1 MGKLLAKEQSKA
13 VLVGDICQ
21 TIIKAV
27 LEAKLKEGLIKNI
40 RAEEPVIEIEA
51 TQSEIGKEEQQ
62 SGNFVL
68 DFSFER
74 VSDGQSISV
83 WVSHRAK
90 SDNSHTY
97 FWGLVDEV
105 RQVRKRA
112 PDAICIFIILGN
124 KRGWKD
130 WIFPAS
136 LLFFD
141 YTFFVGDLRGDDL
154 FNFKFENCKELEEIV
169 KERLIIVETEDI
181 DAIVQDLLN
190 DGFSP
195 SHIKKI
201 VSTTLSRKI
210 SKNKYA
216 SRILNIYETLKEHFS
231 VQAFSRNEFV
241 TQFYNEIQKLS
252 KTTKS
257 TRSISTSIHRTGILE
272 ATCYLYV
279 LLFERVKKEEVIRV
293 LSQFYD
299 DYGLARKACDS
310 LIDKQIIIEKNSML
324 EVNPEIVAVLIKNI
338 ENMKGEP
345 CTHDDLVAE
354 FAYKMIVPKLS
365 KAQFQALEEMKRKH
379 LLAKGIDNVLET
391 IQELIRGNSRGNSRI
406 LKITKPTLKSL
417 YDVLKNRKGVIKRR
431 EEILSKFLSI
441 LDEEGVIDRDSMF
454 IRVIKDVKVDQN
466 KYIFLHNLTSRTDL
480 YDPYVLF
487 LNREYR
493 ESIVKKA
500 YFKLK
505 EVWGTNSLSQVI
517 EKQEENGIRIF
528 FEVAIYA
535 AGETPTTI
543 RNIAETAVAS
553 TGIWAFLRGD
563 KDLPSGVK
571 QSINEF
577 FKSRKIINDWKTI
590 SEEILRKRIQQV
602 KRNSRINILEELV
615 YYSLL
620 QAGFI
625 FLGTPETQGD
635 VYLRSM
641 LSEIGL
647 KCFISSSTGGKV
659 EKRGEDFVVPTSS
672 GVCIAIQCRASPQ
685 SYEARRMAG
694 HSLQFVVKW
703 EDNKWVLRKNLLHV
717 AVVDGNWREEWIEN
731 LLDAGY
737 DMVFSAEEVD
747 KLVEYLEKRG
757 AIKLQSP
764 EYLKKLREFQLYFR
778 AKEVTPDEIINQA
791 NKILS
796 NS

>member
-40 RAEEPVIEIEA
+40 RTEEPVIEIEA
-51 TQSEIGKEEQQ
+51 AQGEVEKEERQ

-74 VSDGQSISV
+74 VSDAQLISI

-141 YTFFVGDLRGDDL
+141 YTFFVGDLRGDNL

-169 KERLIIVETEDI
+169 KERLIVVETEDI

-190 DGFSP
+190 NGFSP

-201 VSTTLSRKI
+201 VSATLSGKI

-216 SRILNIYETLKEHFS
+216 SRILDIYETLKEHFS
-231 VQAFSRNEFV
+231 VQAFSHNEFV
-241 TQFYNEIQKLS
+241 TQFYKEIQKLS

-257 TRSISTSIHRTGILE
+257 PRSISTSIHRTGILE

-279 LLFERVKKEEVIRV
+279 LLFEHAKKEEVIRI

-310 LIDKQIIIEKNSML
+310 LIDKRIIVEKNSML
-324 EVNPEIVAVLIKNI
+324 EVNPEIAAVLIKSI
-338 ENMKGEP
+338 ENMKGGP

-365 KAQFQALEEMKRKH
+365 KAQLQALEEMGRKH

-391 IQELIRGNSRGNSRI
+391 IQELIRGNSRI
-406 LKITKPTLKSL
+406 LRITKSTLKSL
-417 YDVLKNRKGVIKRR
+417 YDVLKNRRYIIKRR

-441 LDEEGVIDRDSMF
+441 LDKEGIIDRDSIF
-454 IRVIKDVKVDQN
+454 IRVVKDVKVDQN

-487 LNREYR
+487 LNKEYR
-493 ESIVKKA
+493 ERIVKNA
-500 YFKLK
+500 YSKLK
-505 EVWGTNSLSQVI
+505 EVWRTNSLLQVI
-517 EKQEENGIRIF
+517 EKQEENGLRIF

-535 AGETPTTI
+535 VGETPTTI
-543 RNIAETAVAS
+543 RNVTETAVAS

-563 KDLPSGVK
+563 KDLPSEVK

-590 SEEILRKRIQQV
+590 SEEIFRKRIQQI

-641 LSEIGL
+641 LSEVGL

-703 EDNKWVLRKNLLHV
+703 VDNKWVLRENLLHV
-717 AVVDGNWREEWIEN
+717 AVVDGSWKEEWIEN

-737 DMVFSAEEVD
+737 DIVFSAEEVD

-757 AIKLQSP
+757 AIKLQSS